1 MLLTIQVGAFVAG
14 LTWPYLDAVTVLLV
28 VEPLTLVDRSL
39 IMSVLALT
47 VGLIILPLSF
57 ILVAIGVYQSAHPA
71 SLALDPLAAVK
82 RAIWPDLR
90 SVTMAFRS

>member
-28 VEPLTLVDRSL
+28 VQPLTLVDRSL

-47 VGLIILPLSF
+47 VGLII
-57 ILVAIGVYQSAHPA
+57 
-71 SLALDPLAAVK
+71 
-82 RAIWPDLR
+82 
-90 SVTMAFRS
+90 